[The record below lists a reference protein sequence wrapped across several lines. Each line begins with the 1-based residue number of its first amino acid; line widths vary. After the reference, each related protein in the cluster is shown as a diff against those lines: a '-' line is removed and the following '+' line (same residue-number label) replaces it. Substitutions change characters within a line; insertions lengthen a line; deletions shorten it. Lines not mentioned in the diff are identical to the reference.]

1 MHFKIWR
8 FNFGTPNEKQILK
21 CIAENAKLSDK
32 LRSWECRECDYV
44 NECFIVKD
52 KHNVV
57 S

>member
-1 MHFKIWR
+1 MQFTL
-8 FNFGTPNEKQILK
+8 FGKTFGKPNEKQILK
-21 CIAENAKLSDK
+21 CIETNSKLSDK